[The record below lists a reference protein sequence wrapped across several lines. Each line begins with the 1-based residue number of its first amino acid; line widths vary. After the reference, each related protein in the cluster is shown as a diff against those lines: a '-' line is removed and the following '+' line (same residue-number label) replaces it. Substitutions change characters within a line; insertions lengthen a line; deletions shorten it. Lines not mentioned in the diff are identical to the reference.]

1 MDSRFLL
8 YTTQEGDTWDAIAL
22 DFYNSEYKSSLLMG
36 ANPDHIKK
44 VIFSSGVKLIIPV
57 IEEDPA
63 ETLPPWKR
71 GE

>member
-22 DFYNSEYKSSLLMG
+22 DFYNDEFKSTILMES
-36 ANPDHIKK
+36 NPDYINKI
-44 VIFSSGVKLIIPV
+44 IFPAGIRLIIPV
-57 IEEDPA
+57 LEEDIA
-63 ETLPPWKR
+63 DTLPPWKR